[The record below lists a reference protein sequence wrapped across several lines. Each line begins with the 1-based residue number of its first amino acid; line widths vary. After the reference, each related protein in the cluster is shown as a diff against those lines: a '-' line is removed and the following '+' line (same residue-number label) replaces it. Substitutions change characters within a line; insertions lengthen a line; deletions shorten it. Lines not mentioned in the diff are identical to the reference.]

1 MAGLPGG
8 AKAASS
14 VAMIL
19 MRHGQSEFNVHFSA
33 TKKDP
38 GIEDPRLTELG
49 HAQAEAAAVA
59 LRDMG
64 ITQILASP
72 YTRALQTAAPT
83 ARALGLDVR
92 VHPGVRER
100 FHFKCDIGSPPG
112 VLAAAWPEHD
122 FGHLKEVWW
131 PDSTE
136 SEADVVAR
144 AAAFRDEMRADPQW
158 TTTLV
163 VSHWAFLLT
172 LTGRSL
178 ENGEWLRFDPVTAPP
193 PDDQPFRHF
202 APVLPARPRSG
213 AT

>member
-1 MAGLPGG
+1 MRKAAAGGPGLPSG

-14 VAMIL
+14 GAMIL

-38 GIEDPRLTELG
+38 GIEDPRLTPLG

-59 LRDMG
+59 LRGFG
-64 ITQILASP
+64 IKRILASP

-100 FHFKCDIGSPPG
+100 FHFKCDIGSPPH
-112 VLAAAWPEHD
+112 VLAEAWPDHD
-122 FGHLKEVWW
+122 FAHLEEVWW
-131 PDSTE
+131 PESTE
-136 SEADVVAR
+136 SEASVELR
-144 AAAFRDEMRADPQW
+144 AAAFRAEMAQDPAW
-158 TTTLV
+158 EHTLV

-172 LTGRSL
+172 LTGQSL
-178 ENGEWLRFDPVTAPP
+178 DNGEWIRFDPTA
-193 PDDQPFRHF
+193 
-202 APVLPARPRSG
+202 APA
-213 AT
+213 A